1 MKKQQKSKS
10 FKPSTE
16 QELIETVNQLR
27 DMLVDVLLPARFQDK
42 PNTFIKAKLNEAL
55 ATNKY
60 TNPIVKQAM
69 RNALKWPQPDEWLK
83 KAFSGILDA
92 IEEES

>member
-1 MKKQQKSKS
+1 MKKKHKHGL
-10 FKPSTE
+10 STE
-16 QELIETVNQLR
+16 QELIDTFNQLR
-27 DMLVDVLLPARFQDK
+27 EMLVDILLPARFQVK

-83 KAFSGILDA
+83 KTFSDIINA

>member
-1 MKKQQKSKS
+1 MTKPKSKHTA
-10 FKPSTE
+10 STE
-16 QELIETVNQLR
+16 QELIDTVNQLK
-27 DMLVDVLLPARFQDK
+27 DMLVDVLLPARFQEQ
-42 PNTFIKAKLNEAL
+42 PNTFIRAKLKEHL
-55 ATNKY
+55 ASNKY
-60 TNPIVKQAM
+60 PNPIVKQAM

>member
-1 MKKQQKSKS
+1 MKKKHKH
-10 FKPSTE
+10 KLSTE
-16 QELIETVNQLR
+16 QELIDTVNQLR
-27 DMLVDVLLPARFQDK
+27 EMLVDVLLPARFQDK
-42 PNTFIKAKLNEAL
+42 PNIFIKAKLNEAL